1 MKAIKILLKVVVAI
15 IALVVVALLALPL
28 WFGPVVKTVA
38 NSTVPKVVKTDFHLG
53 HLYLNPYTAR
63 FELRDMQLANPA
75 GYSEK
80 YAVTLGDITFDAET
94 LSLATDVIH
103 IEEITVKDIF
113 VSVVSGGENKVGNF
127 KQLQYNVAGGK
138 EKYEAAQ
145 AEKEDKAKL
154 AELQAK
160 ETAQEKREPEPQTA
174 EEEKPAK
181 KVIIDKLHISGLK
194 VQLGF
199 LPLALPATIELTDI
213 GRETGGATLAEA
225 WQQIWTGILKAAGI
239 AGDQLKALG
248 NLTGNAAKQVT
259 EAAGKAAAQ
268 ATELVGNVAG
278 QATEAVG
285 NAAGAVGNVA
295 GQATEA
301 VGNAAGAVGNVVGQ
315 ATGAV
320 GNAAG
325 AVGNAAGWA
334 TEAVGNA
341 AGAVGNAAG
350 DAVNKAGEAAGKAL
364 DSLKS
369 LW

>member
-1 MKAIKILLKVVVAI
+1 MKAIKILLKVIVAI

-38 NSTVPKVVKTDFHLG
+38 NSAVPGVVKTDFHLG
-53 HLYLNPYTAR
+53 HLHLNPYTAR
-63 FELRDMQLANPA
+63 FELRDMQLSNPA

-94 LSLATDVIH
+94 MSLATDVIH

-127 KQLQYNVAGGK
+127 KQIQYNVAGGK

-145 AEKEDKAKL
+145 AEKEEKAKL
-154 AELQAK
+154 EELQAK
-160 ETAQEKREPEPQTA
+160 ETAQEKREPEPQVA

-181 KVIIDKLHISGLK
+181 KIIIDKLHISGLK

-199 LPLALPATIELTDI
+199 MPLSIPATIELKDI
-213 GRETGGATLAEA
+213 GRKTGGATLEEA
-225 WQQIWTGILKAAGI
+225 WQQIWTGILQAAGI
-239 AGDQLKALG
+239 VGDQLKALG
-248 NLTGNAAKQVT
+248 NLTGDAAKQAT
-259 EAAGKAAAQ
+259 AAAGKAAS
-268 ATELVGNVAG
+268 
-278 QATEAVG
+278 QATEAATK
-285 NAAGAVGNVA
+285 AASQATEAVGNVA
-295 GQATEA
+295 GQA
-301 VGNAAGAVGNVVGQ
+301 GDAAGKAASAVSDSAAN
-315 ATGAV
+315 ATK
-320 GNAAG
+320 
-325 AVGNAAGWA
+325 
-334 TEAVGNA
+334 
-341 AGAVGNAAG
+341 AAG